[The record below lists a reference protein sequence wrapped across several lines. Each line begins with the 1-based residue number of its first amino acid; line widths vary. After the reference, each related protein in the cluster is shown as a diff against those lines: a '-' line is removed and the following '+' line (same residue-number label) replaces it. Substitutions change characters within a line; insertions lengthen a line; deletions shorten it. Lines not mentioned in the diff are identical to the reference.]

1 MIWRDIFSASDPRCC
16 WKFFLYFSRQ
26 IGDFK
31 HLNNFINKNFT
42 VTFIYDQ
49 HKIPVKYLIY
59 IYLFILFIL
68 FIFIYIFNFQWL
80 HSYHSISYPIIEV
93 LQGFNLAATLALDI
107 YAHTPHFP
115 QLPHSV
121 TRFTFSWCFTRIKD
135 ILFLIKTE
143 TVYI

>member
-42 VTFIYDQ
+42 LPFIYDQ

-59 IYLFILFIL
+59 IYLSILFIL
-68 FIFIYIFNFQWL
+68 FIFIYIFNFQWP

-121 TRFTFSWCFTRIKD
+121 TRL
-135 ILFLIKTE
+135 LFLDVSPVLKISCS
-143 TVYI
+143 